1 METRFSNAV
10 GLLLHVQNTYSSRL
24 PECDSGIGILNAR
37 NAVKCSS
44 NQQCVLGDQQ
54 WRQGVLPAI
63 GVLGGV
69 FLALD
74 SVRKIEEFGLVFQ
87 TQFFEDDGNFPW
99 VGALKT
105 MVRS

>member
-1 METRFSNAV
+1 MVTGISNAD
-10 GLLLHVQNTYSSRL
+10 GLLLHLHDAYSSGL
-24 PECDSGIGILNAR
+24 PECNSSVGILNAR
-37 NAVKCSS
+37 NAVNITLISK
-44 NQQCVLGDQQ
+44 CVLGDQH
-54 WRQGVLPAI
+54 WRQGGLPAI

-74 SVRKIEEFGLVFQ
+74 SVRKVEELGLVFQ

-105 MVRS
+105 VVRN